1 MLQESRG
8 PTCLVHPA
16 WCSLVLL
23 AGVLELAAVGLL
35 SSAGVLV
42 LELAAA
48 GLLSSAGALE
58 LAAAGLL
65 SSAGALE
72 LAAAGLLSLP
82 GLLELAAAGVP
93 RLARASHS
101 CFALLRCCCC
111 LMRMNWSCC

>member
-65 SSAGALE
+65 S
-72 LAAAGLLSLP
+72 LP